1 MNVIRINN
9 LKTLGPSREDMADLR
24 ASLTAFA
31 GPDDPLTVSLS
42 TDNWPGR
49 SAVHRV
55 HYAGLQTLTG
65 LKELDEN
72 KLGPVGWRFFAAG
85 HAAEGVASACM
96 TTSGSPG
103 APAKVMA
110 ITRGPAPAEVLNS
123 TELLNELSDLTGNP
137 NNQYELRVLRM
148 PSLGIE
154 VFWLKAV
161 SDGLVD
167 LIVPYGWIPANWNLA
182 HPSPDGKPAQNQA
195 TQVVGFLK
203 LAADAARERLA
214 KPDIAQLANRPRAQ
228 KAPVDAAAREL
239 HLPKPGESF
248 SLAGVYWAEAPL
260 ISTGPAKI
268 PKPRS
273 EPERA
278 AKVSLGE
285 TR

>member
-1 MNVIRINN
+1 MNVIRVNN
-9 LKTLGPSREDMADLR
+9 LKTPGPSREVMADLR

-31 GPDDPLTVSLS
+31 GPDDPLTVSLWN
-42 TDNWPGR
+42 DNWPGR

-55 HYAGLQTLTG
+55 HYAGLQTLTQ

-72 KLGPVGWRFFAAG
+72 KLGPVSWRFFAAG
-85 HAAEGVASACM
+85 HPSTGVAAACM
-96 TTSGSPG
+96 ATSGSPD

-123 TELLNELSDLTGNP
+123 TELLNELTELSGNP

-154 VFWLKAV
+154 VFWLKPL

-167 LIVPYGWIPANWNLA
+167 LIVPYGWIPASWNLP
-182 HPSPDGKPAQNQA
+182 HPGPDGKPAKNQA
-195 TQVVGFLK
+195 TQAVSFLQ
-203 LAADAARERLA
+203 LTADAARERLA
-214 KPDIAQLANRPRAQ
+214 KPDIAQMAQRPRSQ
-228 KAPVDAAAREL
+228 RAPVDAAERQL

-248 SLAGVYWAEAPL
+248 SVTGCYWQAAPL
-260 ISTGPAKI
+260 VGIGPATA

-278 AKVSLGE
+278 AKVSRG
-285 TR
+285 